1 MLSACKQ
8 DTEIITPFKLAAAM
22 SKNGLKQSPTK
33 QNGKADDENDAVSTK
48 GESSPDSQGTDQ
60 NGETL
65 LNEMADPQKDV
76 SASESLLRME
86 DHKRQTEI
94 LLQRFERSHFFV
106 RIAESDESLWS
117 KKGSS
122 KKSSESSEMD
132 GPEATENGTHKRALS
147 QLNAIVDKGNFDPN
161 VSGGVARNNVK
172 CCSLSNGDI
181 VVCVVK
187 LLGYLFYF
195 SIYLPVFELCCSS
208 CMHGYHLFSFY
219 FLVWKGAG
227 SFTGEC
233 CCRFFE

>member
-33 QNGKADDENDAVSTK
+33 QNGKADDGNDAVSTK
-48 GESSPDSQGTDQ
+48 GESCPDSQGTDQ

-65 LNEMADPQKDV
+65 SNEMADPQKDV

-233 CCRFFE
+233 WCRFFE